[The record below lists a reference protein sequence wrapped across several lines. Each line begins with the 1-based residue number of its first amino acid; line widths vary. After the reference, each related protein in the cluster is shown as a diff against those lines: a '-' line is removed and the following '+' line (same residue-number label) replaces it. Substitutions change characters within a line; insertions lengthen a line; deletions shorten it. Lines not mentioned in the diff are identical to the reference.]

1 MNVENVRG
9 DLKLELIDLQC
20 SFILK
25 TKFENIEVS
34 EMFKV
39 IPNYRNVLFMFYSSY
54 IC

>member
-9 DLKLELIDLQC
+9 DLKLELIDLQL

-25 TKFENIEVS
+25 TKFKNIEVS

-39 IPNYRNVLFMFYSSY
+39 ISNYRNVLSMFGGS
-54 IC
+54 